1 MDEMKRYSALVEPDH
16 GFGMVSVLV
25 AIVLLAI
32 GVVAISASSAYMVS
46 LQTDAAERARATSI
60 AVAYMEEVKMRVP
73 QTLASEDTVAVSET
87 GAAAAGGA
95 FLRTLTVIPE
105 PSVPDALRATVS
117 VQYPSGF
124 GRTGTVRMVT
134 VIYSG
139 N

>member
-1 MDEMKRYSALVEPDH
+1 MNSYPAIVTSERGV
-16 GFGMVSVLV
+16 GIVSVLV

-46 LQTDAAERARATSI
+46 LQTDASERARATAI
-60 AVAYMEEVKMRVP
+60 AVTYMEQVKMRP
-73 QTLASEDTVAVSET
+73 PATLASEDTVAVSPT
-87 GAAAAGGA
+87 GAVTAGGP
-95 FLRTLTVIPE
+95 FLRSLTVIPE

-124 GRTGTVRMVT
+124 GRTGTVEMVT

-139 N
+139 S

>member
-1 MDEMKRYSALVEPDH
+1 MDEMNRHSAIVNTDR
-16 GFGMVSVLV
+16 GIGMVSVLV

-46 LQTDAAERARATSI
+46 LQTDASERARATAI

-87 GAAAAGGA
+87 GTAAADGA
-95 FLRTLTVIPE
+95 FLRALTVIPE
-105 PSVPDALRATVS
+105 PSVPDALRATVA

>member
-1 MDEMKRYSALVEPDH
+1 MKRNSAVVSSER
-16 GFGMVSVLV
+16 GFGIVSVLV

-46 LQTDAAERARATSI
+46 LQTDASERARATAI
-60 AVAYMEEVKMRVP
+60 AVTYMEEVKMRAP
-73 QTLASEDTVAVSET
+73 ATLATEDTVAVSVT
-87 GAAAAGGA
+87 GAATAGGA
-95 FLRTLTVIPE
+95 FRRSLTVVPD

-124 GRTGTVRMVT
+124 GRTGTVVMVT

>member
-1 MDEMKRYSALVEPDH
+1 MKRQAAIVTSSG

-46 LQTDAAERARATSI
+46 LQTDAAERARATGI
-60 AVAYMEEVKMRVP
+60 AVTYMEEVKMRAP
-73 QTLASEDTVAVSET
+73 DTLASEDTVAVSET
-87 GAAAAGGA
+87 GAVTEDGA
-95 FLRTLTVIPE
+95 FLRSLTVVPE
-105 PSVPDALRATVS
+105 PSVPDALRATVT

>member
-1 MDEMKRYSALVEPDH
+1 VDEMKRNSAVVTSER
-16 GFGMVSVLV
+16 GFGIVSVLV

-46 LQTDAAERARATSI
+46 LQTDASERARATAI
-60 AVAYMEEVKMRVP
+60 AVTYMEEVKMREP
-73 QTLASEDTVAVSET
+73 ATLASEDTVAVSGT
-87 GAAAAGGA
+87 GAATADGA
-95 FLRTLTVIPE
+95 FLRTLTVVPE

-124 GRTGTVRMVT
+124 GRTGTVVMVT